1 MIPSLIE
8 RYWRPL
14 AIIIIVAACALW
26 VRSEIIDYGDQ
37 RYEAGHAK
45 AIAEQKEAD
54 KREEQRRDSE
64 KQKIQ
69 ADAQQRVDAARNDA
83 VNAESSANRL
93 RGELDRIRQLAI
105 GYAGPQSSG
114 KTTREVIIMLT
125 QLLDE
130 SNDAY
135 RRTAEEADRYYNAG
149 LVCERQYDSLSNKKA
164 P

>member
-1 MIPSLIE
+1 MIPSLVE

-14 AIIIIVAACALW
+14 AIIIIVAFCALW
-26 VRSEIIDYGDQ
+26 VRSEIIDYGGQ
-37 RYEAGHAK
+37 RYEAGQAK
-45 AIAEQKEAD
+45 AIADQKSAD
-54 KREEQRRDSE
+54 KKEEVRRDAE

-83 VNAESSANRL
+83 VAAESSANRL

-105 GYAGPQSSG
+105 GYTGPQSSG
-114 KTTREVIIMLT
+114 KTTREVVIVLT

-130 SNDAY
+130 SNNAY

-149 LVCERQYDSLSNKKA
+149 LTCETQYDSLSNKKA